1 MSPSAS
7 PMYGRIIG
15 NVYFIFKSYLRGKS
29 CRVFT
34 DTIDVYLDELN
45 NKVIPDVSILCDE
58 NKFSKR
64 G

>member
-7 PMYGRIIG
+7 PMHGRIIG